1 MNDQNFIQR
10 PAPRRAFTLIEL
22 LVVIAIIAIL
32 AGLLLPAMARAKER
46 ARSIACLSNLK
57 QLGIAVMAYA
67 DENEGR
73 LPAAEEY
80 PAVPVDPTNGLPRIS
95 DLLAPQVG
103 YQTNA
108 MPTDMSVFRC
118 PSDRLGYF
126 ETNGAS
132 YGWTMRYNSRPVN
145 NMRSRPESPI
155 EEAILM
161 YDYEAFHM
169 SGGTSGKI
177 NILFGDFHVDK
188 R

>member
-1 MNDQNFIQR
+1 MKDRDFNQQ

-32 AGLLLPAMARAKER
+32 AGLLLPALARAKDR
-46 ARSIACLSNLK
+46 ARSVSCLSNLK

-67 DENEGR
+67 DDNGGK
-73 LPAAEEY
+73 LPAAEEL
-80 PAVPVDPTNGLPRIS
+80 PSFPVDPTNGLPRIS
-95 DLLAPQVG
+95 DLLGPQLG

-108 MPTDMSVFRC
+108 MPTVNTVFRC

-126 ETNGAS
+126 ETNGSS
-132 YGWTMRYNSRPVN
+132 YGWTMRYNSRPSHS
-145 NMRSRPESPI
+145 MRTRPESPI

-169 SGGTSGKI
+169 SGGTSGSM